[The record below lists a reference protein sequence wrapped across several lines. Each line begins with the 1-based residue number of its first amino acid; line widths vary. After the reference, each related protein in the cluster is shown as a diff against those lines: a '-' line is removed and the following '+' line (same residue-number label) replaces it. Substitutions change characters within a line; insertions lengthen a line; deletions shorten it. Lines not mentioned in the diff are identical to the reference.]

1 MASAPSSLEG
11 ARPGTTVANDGH
23 GEAVVSEGESKVTG
37 EGIAVTAPFAG
48 GGAPPPPFA
57 PPAVVER
64 RYDPQPPAEHPS
76 SPPPPMLP
84 DHQDASTEPAKTT
97 AMMGNERRRRGVTEE
112 SRDDGGGED
121 PSAPVVGHAAPP
133 LAPMLDHHP
142 AVVFEDAA
150 SEGRR
155 CPASREED
163 GGGGGGILPRAP
175 AATDARDG
183 APVPPA
189 PFLSP
194 DFDSPSSMW
203 DRRPTAG
210 DILAAIAAAEDA
222 PDDDDDD
229 EVDGGG
235 GRGSVDDLFDVP
247 ILIGAPAAV
256 GVVGD
261 YEDEDEGGTPEI
273 AAPAV
278 DDGEGVVVSPAP
290 RPRPPSVIVDGGGGG
305 GDGRA
310 SAARSP
316 FSQRG
321 EEARTRA
328 IARQRR
334 ILSRAGD
341 RLDAISETSLAGIGE
356 AEITA
361 AIAGASEGGGRS
373 VATASEYGSVR
384 SSVTHNRR
392 IVGEDGTDG
401 GEISSIVFYESPTM
415 MRLAAE
421 DASRSRW
428 DRGAESPTW
437 AYNPAVVTPT
447 ASEENADD
455 GDVAVRLSASVQNDA
470 DDSHNEDNIFDMQF
484 FVLLL
489 CPTSR
494 IFELVDVASFPADE
508 KNCATIIAPQSTI
521 DDVLNAVA
529 GRCTDAR
536 LLMKKY
542 VGFVRACDR
551 TEFVDA
557 KRKAFVKHRL
567 SSSLSSPNF
576 EHEGE
581 HSGGIFEGIDFIR
594 ENDVL
599 VGILE
604 GYTGH
609 QMAKISKPI
618 LRNSKFRE
626 MIRRRSRKFN
636 ASGPNGTG
644 VSDAGVRTRRIENR
658 DPGKWD
664 GDDNKSTRSNGNKS
678 ACSSQRRWRHRHA
691 TKHGVVGSTR
701 QKRGSAVVTVDD
713 LIGSRRDDDEP
724 LIDCEI
730 SVGRIR
736 TRRVKNNPSSS
747 KKAAASVVASKAAP
761 SSSKTDSIRYSS
773 LCQKLEQLSKK
784 LHDVDDEIGH
794 DAPNSSSA
802 VAPDRL
808 NGVGQEHV
816 DEVVFN
822 KTAIV
827 TQDDVSACNTNF
839 KMTPKMVAYELAM
852 NIEEIFADHDVEI
865 VAVDADEEGSDLD
878 SAVDDADNDDDT
890 FFSSRSM
897 RSSAL
902 SARLLGRKFDCAVVS
917 DEYKKKE
924 DQDRPM
930 MLEFIT
936 KKKDRKMRK
945 FDVYGEREE
954 DDLML
959 QIEAM
964 ARQADAAF
972 ECRNT
977 VVSATTTVVIEPG
990 TRIVETTIDG
1000 NRELETRKDTAEEEI
1015 GIIADE
1021 IVQDYLEQSFD
1032 DENDI
1037 STLLSNTESIN
1048 KKERRGST
1056 SRSTNK
1062 TKNDALSR
1070 NFLNASTSMVSTM
1083 VATSQGRVNEV
1094 HVLQYLGVTIVCIA
1108 ANFMEQNRGRGTTTA
1123 SPSSTVKAVFQS
1135 AMFLAFVANGQR
1147 YLAKVTKK
1155 P

>member
-1 MASAPSSLEG
+1 
-11 ARPGTTVANDGH
+11 
-23 GEAVVSEGESKVTG
+23 
-37 EGIAVTAPFAG
+37 
-48 GGAPPPPFA
+48 
-57 PPAVVER
+57 
-64 RYDPQPPAEHPS
+64 
-76 SPPPPMLP
+76 
-84 DHQDASTEPAKTT
+84 
-97 AMMGNERRRRGVTEE
+97 
-112 SRDDGGGED
+112 
-121 PSAPVVGHAAPP
+121 
-133 LAPMLDHHP
+133 
-142 AVVFEDAA
+142 
-150 SEGRR
+150 
-155 CPASREED
+155 
-163 GGGGGGILPRAP
+163 
-175 AATDARDG
+175 
-183 APVPPA
+183 
-189 PFLSP
+189 
-194 DFDSPSSMW
+194 
-203 DRRPTAG
+203 
-210 DILAAIAAAEDA
+210 
-222 PDDDDDD
+222 
-229 EVDGGG
+229 
-235 GRGSVDDLFDVP
+235 
-247 ILIGAPAAV
+247 
-256 GVVGD
+256 
-261 YEDEDEGGTPEI
+261 
-273 AAPAV
+273 
-278 DDGEGVVVSPAP
+278 
-290 RPRPPSVIVDGGGGG
+290 
-305 GDGRA
+305 
-310 SAARSP
+310 
-316 FSQRG
+316 
-321 EEARTRA
+321 
-328 IARQRR
+328 
-334 ILSRAGD
+334 
-341 RLDAISETSLAGIGE
+341 
-356 AEITA
+356 
-361 AIAGASEGGGRS
+361 
-373 VATASEYGSVR
+373 
-384 SSVTHNRR
+384 VTHNRR

-437 AYNPAVVTPT
+437 AHEPAVVTPT
-447 ASEENADD
+447 ASEENADGGCKVRGFD

-489 CPTSR
+489 CPTYR

-508 KNCATIIAPQSTI
+508 ENCATIIAPQSTI

-536 LLMKKY
+536 LLTKKY

-557 KRKAFVKHRL
+557 KRKAFIKHRL
-567 SSSLSSPNF
+567 SSSFSSPNF
-576 EHEGE
+576 EHDGE

-644 VSDAGVRTRRIENR
+644 VSEAGVRARSIENR

-678 ACSSQRRWRHRHA
+678 ACSSQRRRRHQHA
-691 TKHGVVGSTR
+691 TKHGIVGSTL
-701 QKRGSAVVTVDD
+701 QKRASAVVTVDD

-730 SVGRIR
+730 SVGRSR
-736 TRRVKNNPSSS
+736 TRRVKNKPLSS

-761 SSSKTDSIRYSS
+761 SSSRTDSIRYSS
-773 LCQKLEQLSKK
+773 LCQKIEQLSKK
-784 LHDVDDEIGH
+784 LHDVDDEIVH
-794 DAPNSSSA
+794 DDPNSSSA

-808 NGVGQEHV
+808 NGVGQEHT

-865 VAVDADEEGSDLD
+865 VAVDADEEGFDLD
-878 SAVDDADNDDDT
+878 SVDDDADNDDDT

-902 SARLLGRKFDCAVVS
+902 SARLLGRKFDSAIVS

-924 DQDRPM
+924 DQERPM

-972 ECRNT
+972 ECRKNT

-1021 IVQDYLEQSFD
+1021 IVQECLEQSFD

-1037 STLLSNTESIN
+1037 STPFNVLRNTESIN

-1062 TKNDALSR
+1062 TKNDVLSR
-1070 NFLNASTSMVSTM
+1070 SFLNASTSMVSTM

-1123 SPSSTVKAVFQS
+1123 SPSSAAKAVFQS